1 MRHDNDGSSQLKGKV
16 ARTCCVVETEVSNV
30 RFDQLNWL
38 PLHQIWWLRASG
50 LYCKIGHLS
59 RGGMAD
65 KFQRN
70 RQLENTA
77 LVAVTGSES
86 DFLGENERAVNI
98 VQTYGPVLLF

>member
-1 MRHDNDGSSQLKGKV
+1 MIMIVVVNLKARLQGLAVLWRLKSQ
-16 ARTCCVVETEVSNV
+16 TNV

-65 KFQRN
+65 
-70 RQLENTA
+70 
-77 LVAVTGSES
+77 
-86 DFLGENERAVNI
+86 
-98 VQTYGPVLLF
+98 